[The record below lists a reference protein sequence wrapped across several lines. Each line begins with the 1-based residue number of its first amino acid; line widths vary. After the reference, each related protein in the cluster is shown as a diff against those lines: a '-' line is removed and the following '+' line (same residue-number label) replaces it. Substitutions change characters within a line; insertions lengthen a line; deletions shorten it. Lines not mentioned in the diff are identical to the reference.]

1 MGRAAGNTAIPGP
14 SAKLSRPRVCDRKWR
29 PLDASAK
36 ASSSQNF
43 WWPDGEE
50 RVGLEKGSEVEAEV
64 LKAGTSSGS
73 SWIAG
78 SPGLTIDVAAVDL
91 MARSPKE
98 ILTLLGEVGRGEK
111 GKLAMSLEVSGDVN
125 LRYNISIRY
134 GATVYWT
141 RHLNT
146 SSSSSWAAPDSLG
159 LTSQLEKADDATVE
173 IWLMALFK
181 VFRLQTFA
189 HGHLDPKSRPPLQAP
204 PPARFLSG
212 PNILFKC
219 REKHQSFFLYTKAF

>member
-29 PLDASAK
+29 PLDASAR

-50 RVGLEKGSEVEAEV
+50 GVGLEKGSDVEAEV
-64 LKAGTSSGS
+64 LKAGTRLGS
-73 SWIAG
+73 SWTAG
-78 SPGLTIDVAAVDL
+78 SPGLTIDVTAVEL

-111 GKLAMSLEVSGDVN
+111 GKFAMSLEVSGDVH

-134 GATVYWT
+134 GATIYWT
-141 RHLNT
+141 RYLNT
-146 SSSSSWAAPDSLG
+146 SSSSSWATPGSLG
-159 LTSQLEKADDATVE
+159 PTSQLEKSISSCYDRGLIDGFVQSVPSANLCSGSSWPQVKAT
-173 IWLMALFK
+173 
-181 VFRLQTFA
+181 
-189 HGHLDPKSRPPLQAP
+189 PPSST
-204 PPARFLSG
+204 SG
-212 PNILFKC
+212 PLSL
-219 REKHQSFFLYTKAF
+219 RT

>member
-1 MGRAAGNTAIPGP
+1 MGRAAGNIAIPGP
-14 SAKLSRPRVCDRKWR
+14 SAKLSRPRVCNRKWTL
-29 PLDASAK
+29 LDASAK

-50 RVGLEKGSEVEAEV
+50 GVGLEKGSEVEAEV
-64 LKAGTSSGS
+64 LKAGTRTGG

-91 MARSPKE
+91 VARSPKE

-146 SSSSSWAAPDSLG
+146 SSSSSWAAPGSLG
-159 LTSQLEKADDATVE
+159 PTSQLEKSRSSCYDRGVIDGFVQSVPSANLCSGSSWPQVKAT
-173 IWLMALFK
+173 
-181 VFRLQTFA
+181 
-189 HGHLDPKSRPPLQAP
+189 PPSST
-204 PPARFLSG
+204 SG
-212 PNILFKC
+212 PLSL
-219 REKHQSFFLYTKAF
+219 RT

>member
-1 MGRAAGNTAIPGP
+1 MGRAAGNTAIPGL
-14 SAKLSRPRVCDRKWR
+14 SAKLSRPRVCDRKWTL
-29 PLDASAK
+29 LDVSAR

-50 RVGLEKGSEVEAEV
+50 GVGLEKGSEVEAVV

-98 ILTLLGEVGRGEK
+98 ILTLLGEVGRGKK

-125 LRYNISIRY
+125 LRYNISIQY
-134 GATVYWT
+134 GATIYWT
-141 RHLNT
+141 RYLNT
-146 SSSSSWAAPDSLG
+146 SSSSSWAAAGSLG
-159 LTSQLEKADDATVE
+159 PTSQLEKADDATVE
-173 IWLMALFK
+173 IWLM
-181 VFRLQTFA
+181 T
-189 HGHLDPKSRPPLQAP
+189 S
-204 PPARFLSG
+204 
-212 PNILFKC
+212 
-219 REKHQSFFLYTKAF
+219 

>member
-1 MGRAAGNTAIPGP
+1 MGRAAGNTAIPGL
-14 SAKLSRPRVCDRKWR
+14 SAKLSRPRVCDRKWTL
-29 PLDASAK
+29 LDVSAR

-50 RVGLEKGSEVEAEV
+50 GVGLEKGSEVEAEV

-146 SSSSSWAAPDSLG
+146 SSSSSWAAPGSLG
-159 LTSQLEKADDATVE
+159 PTSQLEKSRSSCYDRGLINGFVQSVPSANLCSGSSWPQVKAT
-173 IWLMALFK
+173 
-181 VFRLQTFA
+181 
-189 HGHLDPKSRPPLQAP
+189 PPSST
-204 PPARFLSG
+204 SG
-212 PNILFKC
+212 PLSL
-219 REKHQSFFLYTKAF
+219 RT

>member
-50 RVGLEKGSEVEAEV
+50 RVGLENGSEVEAEV
-64 LKAGTSSGS
+64 LKAGTRSGS
-73 SWIAG
+73 SWTAG
-78 SPGLTIDVAAVDL
+78 SPGLTIDVAAMDL
-91 MARSPKE
+91 MAWSPKE

-146 SSSSSWAAPDSLG
+146 SSSSSWAAPGSLG
-159 LTSQLEKADDATVE
+159 PTSKLEKQITLWSRFNW
-173 IWLMALFK
+173 WLC
-181 VFRLQTFA
+181 
-189 HGHLDPKSRPPLQAP
+189 S
-204 PPARFLSG
+204 
-212 PNILFKC
+212 
-219 REKHQSFFLYTKAF
+219 